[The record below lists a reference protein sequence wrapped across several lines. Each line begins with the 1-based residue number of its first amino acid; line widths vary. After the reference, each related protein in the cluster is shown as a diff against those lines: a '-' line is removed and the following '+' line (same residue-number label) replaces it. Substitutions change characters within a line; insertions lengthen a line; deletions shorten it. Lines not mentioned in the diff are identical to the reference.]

1 MLRKLGE
8 YSETLGTQKQ
18 PKLMQND
25 FNKIKWYSKEKL
37 NTINLCKN
45 SYSDALQAVVN
56 MGKLFRYSGYPKIAK
71 RNPNWPK
78 IAIIRKN
85 EIFQRTKTAKLYAKG
100 FILILSY
107 NKLS

>member
-45 SYSDALQAVVN
+45 SYSEALQAVVN
-56 MGKLFRYSGYPKIAK
+56 MGNYSDTQGTQK
-71 RNPNWPK
+71 
-78 IAIIRKN
+78 
-85 EIFQRTKTAKLYAKG
+85 
-100 FILILSY
+100 
-107 NKLS
+107 